1 TITGTLYFVFGRSCL
16 FRTLLTTRVIDKVS
30 FDQMHDNCIIV
41 KMNTC
46 IHTGRKIKCFRISG
60 FIPLLICLKG
70 EGNQKKIPD
79 VTPTV
84 PVYLFQHL
92 KLCKTNSIYTR
103 TAMENGSIQNQMG
116 LVAYNFEPELTV
128 QELDDRNRA
137 ALASSEAVV
146 QTLDE
151 WCECGN
157 CQEMPSL
164 EENVCCRVSDLVLP
178 NLEDHNCITMHHSY
192 DTLIL
197 NSDVLA
203 LAYIQMM
210 MYKGQQGR
218 APEEL
223 SNRQSRLVAYR
234 QFICWMLKGEKLG
247 KGRRV
252 VIPSCVVKDIRDSFP
267 ENNNDYTGFQAA
279 IDVRELFC

>member
-1 TITGTLYFVFGRSCL
+1 
-16 FRTLLTTRVIDKVS
+16 
-30 FDQMHDNCIIV
+30 
-41 KMNTC
+41 
-46 IHTGRKIKCFRISG
+46 
-60 FIPLLICLKG
+60 
-70 EGNQKKIPD
+70 
-79 VTPTV
+79 
-84 PVYLFQHL
+84 
-92 KLCKTNSIYTR
+92 
-103 TAMENGSIQNQMG
+103 MENGSIQNQMG

-128 QELDDRNRA
+128 QELEDRNRA

-223 SNRQSRLVAYR
+223 SNR
-234 QFICWMLKGEKLG
+234 
-247 KGRRV
+247 
-252 VIPSCVVKDIRDSFP
+252 
-267 ENNNDYTGFQAA
+267 
-279 IDVRELFC
+279 

>member
-1 TITGTLYFVFGRSCL
+1 
-16 FRTLLTTRVIDKVS
+16 
-30 FDQMHDNCIIV
+30 
-41 KMNTC
+41 
-46 IHTGRKIKCFRISG
+46 
-60 FIPLLICLKG
+60 
-70 EGNQKKIPD
+70 
-79 VTPTV
+79 
-84 PVYLFQHL
+84 
-92 KLCKTNSIYTR
+92 
-103 TAMENGSIQNQMG
+103 MENGSIQNQMG

-128 QELDDRNRA
+128 QELEDRNRA

-210 MYKGQQGR
+210 IH
-218 APEEL
+218 
-223 SNRQSRLVAYR
+223 SRLVAYR
-234 QFICWMLKGEKLG
+234 QFICWMLKGENLG

>member
-1 TITGTLYFVFGRSCL
+1 
-16 FRTLLTTRVIDKVS
+16 
-30 FDQMHDNCIIV
+30 
-41 KMNTC
+41 
-46 IHTGRKIKCFRISG
+46 
-60 FIPLLICLKG
+60 
-70 EGNQKKIPD
+70 
-79 VTPTV
+79 
-84 PVYLFQHL
+84 
-92 KLCKTNSIYTR
+92 
-103 TAMENGSIQNQMG
+103 MENGRIQNQMG

-128 QELDDRNRA
+128 QELEDRNRA

-151 WCECGN
+151 WYECGN

-178 NLEDHNCITMHHSY
+178 SLKDHNCITMHHSY